1 MNRREML
8 HIARTVLAAL
18 IGLAPFAPELVAKLG
33 MSTTVGVGATLVAVS
48 AAFVKVTQTPVVN
61 AKLKAWLKY

>member
-1 MNRREML
+1 
-8 HIARTVLAAL
+8 V
-18 IGLAPFAPELVAKLG
+18 PELVAKLG

>member
-1 MNRREML
+1 L
-8 HIARTVLAAL
+8 TKQQAIHIARTGLAAL